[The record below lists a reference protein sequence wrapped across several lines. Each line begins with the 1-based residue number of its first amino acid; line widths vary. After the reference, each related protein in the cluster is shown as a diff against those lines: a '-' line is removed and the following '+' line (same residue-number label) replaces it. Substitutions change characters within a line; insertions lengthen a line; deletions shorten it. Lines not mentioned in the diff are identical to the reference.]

1 MKKLLIGTAAV
12 ALGLSLAAPAKAEG
26 VKLDVA
32 GHFKGYAVWNDQDT
46 TAGTD
51 VRELDILRETEIHFT
66 GETTLDNGLT
76 VGAHVETDLDQSSTD
91 SSGDT
96 SQGIDTDEAYAYFSG
111 AWGRVNFGEEDGA
124 AYLLQVAAPSADSNV
139 DGIRSYVN
147 PVAMDQLGVGFA
159 TGGVEVDYDQEISA
173 KESKVT
179 YITPVFSGFQAGLSY
194 TPEVDSTVQDTNG
207 PSLDNQDDNY
217 GDVIDVA
224 LRYEGMF
231 EEVGFAFGFGYTA
244 ADLEANG
251 GTATDDRKA
260 WNAGLDLDFG
270 PIGAGIVYK
279 EDDREDLGAA
289 ANDEEIWVL
298 GVDYTTGPYKLGA
311 SYFNADNFNGVADD
325 EVERYAAGV
334 TYTYGPG
341 MTFRGS
347 LNFLEAEDGSTT
359 ADADAT
365 TLLLGTQINF

>member
-51 VRELDILRETEIHFT
+51 VRELDILRETELHFT

-76 VGAHVETDLDQSSTD
+76 VGAHVETDLDGNQNSD
-91 SSGDT
+91 SEDT
-96 SQGIDTDEAYAYFSG
+96 FATDEAYAYFSG

-139 DGIRSYVN
+139 DGIRSYDDGVN
-147 PVAMDQLGVGFA
+147 TTAQNILGN
-159 TGGVEVDYDQEISA
+159 TDLEVDYDQEVSA
-173 KESKVT
+173 KDSKVT

-194 TPEVDSTVQDTNG
+194 TPEIDGVVQDTDG
-207 PSLDNQDDNY
+207 PSIDGNTGDDY
-217 GDVIDVA
+217 GDVIDLAV
-224 LRYEGMF
+224 RYEGMF
-231 EEVGFAFGFGYTA
+231 EEVGFAFGFGYTT
-244 ADLEANG
+244 ADLEANPS
-251 GTATDDRKA
+251 TATLDDREA

-270 PIGAGIVYK
+270 PIGAGVVYK
-279 EDDREDLGAA
+279 EDDFGDNSAA
-289 ANDEEIWVL
+289 GFDDEEIWVL

-311 SYFNADNFNGVADD
+311 SYLNADNFGGVADD

-347 LNFLEAEDGSTT
+347 LNFLETDDGGSTD
-359 ADADAT
+359 DADAT

>member
-32 GHFKGYAVWNDQDT
+32 GHFKGYAVWNDQDEGGL
-46 TAGTD
+46 TAGQD

-76 VGAHVETDLDQSSTD
+76 VGAHVETDLENGNAGTFQ
-91 SSGDT
+91 
-96 SQGIDTDEAYAYFSG
+96 TDEAYAYFSG

-139 DGIRSYVN
+139 DGIRSYVDGVN
-147 PVAMDQLGVGFA
+147 HTAQGILGA
-159 TGGVEVDYDQEISA
+159 TTVELDYDQEVSA
-173 KESKVT
+173 KDSKVT
-179 YITPVFSGFQAGLSY
+179 YITPVFSGFQAGISY
-194 TPEVDSTVQDTNG
+194 TPEIDGTVQDTDG
-207 PSLDNQDDNY
+207 PSIDGDSVGGDDW

-224 LRYEGMF
+224 ARYEGMF
-231 EEVGFAFGFGYTA
+231 EEVGFAFGFGYTT
-244 ADLEANG
+244 ADHEEN
-251 GTATDDRKA
+251 GTATLDDREA

-270 PIGAGIVYK
+270 PIGAGVVYK
-279 EDDREDLGAA
+279 EDDFGDDSAA
-289 ANDEEIWVL
+289 GHDDEEIWVL

-311 SYFNADNFNGVADD
+311 SYFNADNFGGEAD
-325 EVERYAAGV
+325 EEAERYAAGV

-347 LNFLEAEDGSTT
+347 LNFTEVDDGAG

>member
-26 VKLDVA
+26 VKLDVT

-76 VGAHVETDLDQSSTD
+76 VGAHVETDLENGNAGTFQ
-91 SSGDT
+91 
-96 SQGIDTDEAYAYFSG
+96 TDESYAYFSG

-147 PVAMDQLGVGFA
+147 PVAMDQLGVGLTA
-159 TGGVEVDYDQEISA
+159 GTEVDYDQEISA
-173 KESKVT
+173 KDSKIT

-194 TPEVDSTVQDTNG
+194 TPDIDGTVNDTNG
-207 PSLDNQDDNY
+207 PSTDNDGGDY

-244 ADLEANG
+244 ADLEATG
-251 GTATDDRKA
+251 GTPTATDDRKA

-289 ANDEEIWVL
+289 AEDEEIWVL

-347 LNFLEAEDGSTT
+347 LNFLEAEEGSTT